1 MLLSLWH
8 AHDTLTAEPSLRTRH
23 AELTR
28 DLILRTVVERLEE
41 GAHGDITVPEIARR
55 SGISLRTIYRYFPS
69 RAELIAGVAELVRE
83 DLQPTFAQHVDDL
96 PDLWEQIVRRFE
108 QHPNLARALALSET
122 GQEVN
127 SPIRQ
132 QRLKRVQQVLEEVTG
147 NLSKAEARQ
156 AHAVVVYLSNVLT
169 WVTMRD
175 ELGLETPD
183 IGAAVSW
190 ALRTLIDDLR
200 RRNEAAG
207 AKGKASNRRRSH
219 G

>member
-1 MLLSLWH
+1 M
-8 AHDTLTAEPSLRTRH
+8 ATEASLRTRH
-23 AELTR
+23 AELKR

-41 GAHGDITVPEIARR
+41 GGHEDITVPEIARR

-69 RAELIAGVAELVRE
+69 RAELIDGAAELVRE
-83 DLQPTFAQHVDDL
+83 DLQPTFAQHIDEL
-96 PDLWEQIVRRFE
+96 SELWEQVVRRFE
-108 QHPNLARALALSET
+108 QHPNLARALALSQT
-122 GQEVN
+122 GQEIH
-127 SPIRQ
+127 SPMRR
-132 QRLKRVQQVLEEVTG
+132 QRLEHIQRLLEEVTG

-156 AHAVVVYLSNVLT
+156 AHAVVVYLSSMLT

-190 ALRTLIDDLR
+190 ALRTLINDLR

-207 AKGKASNRRRSH
+207 ASGKVSNRRRSND
-219 G
+219 

>member
-1 MLLSLWH
+1 M
-8 AHDTLTAEPSLRTRH
+8 
-23 AELTR
+23 
-28 DLILRTVVERLEE
+28 
-41 GAHGDITVPEIARR
+41 PEIARR
-55 SGISLRTIYRYFPS
+55 SGVSLRTIYRYFPS
-69 RAELIAGVAELVRE
+69 RDELISGAAERVRE
-83 DLQPTFAQHVDDL
+83 DLQPTFPQHVDEL
-96 PDLWEQIVRRFE
+96 PELWEQVVRRFE
-108 QHPNLARALALSET
+108 QHPNLAQALARSQT
-122 GQEVN
+122 GQELR

-132 QRLKRVQQVLEEVTG
+132 QRLEHIQQVLEEVTG

-156 AHAVVVYLSNVLT
+156 AHAVVVYLSNMLA

-207 AKGKASNRRRSH
+207 ASGKASNRRRSH
-219 G
+219 D

>member
-1 MLLSLWH
+1 V
-8 AHDTLTAEPSLRTRH
+8 AAEPSLRTRH

-41 GAHGDITVPEIARR
+41 GAHEEITVPEIARR
-55 SGISLRTIYRYFPS
+55 SGVSLRTIYRYFPS
-69 RAELIAGVAELVRE
+69 REELIAGAAERVRE
-83 DLQPTFAQHVDDL
+83 DLQPTFAEHVDEL
-96 PDLWEQIVRRFE
+96 PELWEQVVRRFE
-108 QHPNLARALALSET
+108 QHPNLARALAFSRT
-122 GQEVN
+122 GHEVR

-132 QRLKRVQQVLEEVTG
+132 QRLEHIQQVLEEVTG
-147 NLSKAEARQ
+147 DLSKAEARQ
-156 AHAVVVYLSNVLT
+156 AHAVVVYLSNMLT

-175 ELGLETPD
+175 ELGLKTPD

-207 AKGKASNRRRSH
+207 ASGKASNRRRSH

>member
-1 MLLSLWH
+1 M
-8 AHDTLTAEPSLRTRH
+8 AADPSLRARH

-41 GAHGDITVPEIARR
+41 GAHVDITVPEIARR

-69 RAELIAGVAELVRE
+69 RAELMAGVAELVRE
-83 DLQPTFAQHVDDL
+83 DLQPTFAQHVDEL
-96 PDLWEQIVRRFE
+96 PELWEQIVRRFE
-108 QHPNLARALALSET
+108 QHPNLARALALSQT

-127 SPIRQ
+127 SPIRR
-132 QRLKRVQQVLEEVTG
+132 QRLEHIQQVLEEVTG

-207 AKGKASNRRRSH
+207 ANGKASDGRRSH